1 MEKFTAKDSPK
12 SPITEA
18 YRKVAANIQFANID
32 GNIRTIMVT
41 SSMENEGK
49 STTISNLATVMADL
63 GKKILLADFDLR
75 KPSIHKQ
82 FGLSNRKGLTDLL
95 LNKDNFKNYVNNV
108 YPGLDVMTAGK
119 IPSNPYEILNSN
131 AIRDFVK
138 ELQKHYDYIFLDTP
152 PMILVSDP
160 ITIASYSD
168 AVILTIAFSETEREV
183 AKKTIESLKKVNANI
198 IGTILNKVPVTKQ
211 NKYYYN
217 YYY

>member
-1 MEKFTAKDSPK
+1 MEKFTAINNQK

-32 GNIRTIMVT
+32 GNIKTIMVT

-63 GKKILLADFDLR
+63 NKNILLIDFDFR

-82 FGLSNRKGLTDLL
+82 FGLSNRNGLTDLL
-95 LNKDNFKNYVNNV
+95 INKDNFLNYINNV
-108 YPGLDVMTAGK
+108 YPKLDIMTTGK
-119 IPSNPYEILNSN
+119 LPSNPAEILNSN
-131 AIRDFVK
+131 AVK
-138 ELQKHYDYIFLDTP
+138 DLFSELKSHYDYIFLDTP
-152 PMILVSDP
+152 PIILVSDP

-168 AVILTIAFSETEREV
+168 AVILTVEFSKTEKEM
-183 AKKTIESLKKVNANI
+183 AKKSIDSLKRVNANI
-198 IGTILNKVPVTKQ
+198 IGTILNKMPVEKH

-217 YYY
+217 YF